1 MHKKLLNKEK
11 KKWRFKKKKT
21 HTKKHEKHD
30 NTLKEEG

>member
-11 KKWRFKKKKT
+11 KKWRFKKKK
-21 HTKKHEKHD
+21 HTKKHD